1 MATLFFDFDM
11 LAKINQFFKG
21 IKTLKFLAQ
30 VCRTYFVFKPDR
42 RENPFCLYCGKD
54 YHIVAPHNE
63 RILKSQE
70 LTKRLQ
76 EMAGTNFNF
85 CTGFAFQIN
94 ENFL

>member
-1 MATLFFDFDM
+1 M

-30 VCRTYFVFKPDR
+30 VCGTYFVFKPDR

-63 RILKSQE
+63 
-70 LTKRLQ
+70 
-76 EMAGTNFNF
+76 
-85 CTGFAFQIN
+85 GF
-94 ENFL
+94 